1 MRKPTAAAMP
11 IPALAPTER
20 EFEDDGVD
28 NEEEVTD
35 GVGDVVIVTGTGS
48 ADELLLLGVGE
59 VEVGFEMLD
68 GAGVGVGVLL
78 VV

>member
-1 MRKPTAAAMP
+1 MRKPTAAAML
-11 IPALAPTER
+11 IPALTPAER

-35 GVGDVVIVTGTGS
+35 GVGDVVMVTGTGS

-59 VEVGFEMLD
+59 VEVGFEILD

>member
-11 IPALAPTER
+11 IPALAPAER

-48 ADELLLLGVGE
+48 AGELLLLGVGE